1 MPHPVADPSAV
12 MSTDPHMP
20 SSPPVS
26 VDCHRIDLD
35 LPRPAASDAWL
46 SEQERTRAARF
57 RFPHLQQRYRAT
69 RVALRSLLGLR
80 LGIEPAAVRFVR
92 DARGKPRL
100 DPAHGS
106 PLHFNLS
113 HSEGVAWIA
122 IAEQPLGVD
131 LEILDRR
138 IDLLDSLGLRVS
150 APAERAI
157 LQALPPELQ
166 LPGFLLMWTRKEAVL
181 KGWGLGIAGIS
192 ALGSLDTCLPGLQQI
207 EEFFSSR
214 QVPSLDDDQSPG
226 DDQSL
231 GHDPSADIGL
241 FPDDDQPSDSGLRP
255 DDDQPAGTVK
265 HPRGP
270 SAASSACAFAPPPA
284 CPSQTTFTP
293 PRELARL
300 PQTLVSPP
308 GTAEADSWPPLHV
321 SSHHLDGEILAIT
334 AATPFQPTLHLWPPA
349 PFTLPVAADDAPR

>member
-1 MPHPVADPSAV
+1 MPPVADPSAV
-12 MSTDPHMP
+12 MSPDPHMP
-20 SSPPVS
+20 SSPSVS

-46 SEQERTRAARF
+46 SEQERARAARF

-69 RVALRSLLGLR
+69 RVALRSLLGQR
-80 LGIEPAAVRFVR
+80 LGIDPPTVRFVR

-138 IDLLDSLGLRVS
+138 IGLLDSLSVRVS
-150 APAERAI
+150 APAERSI
-157 LQALPPELQ
+157 LQALPEALQ

-192 ALGSLDTCLPGLQQI
+192 ALGSLDTCLPGPQQI
-207 EEFFSSR
+207 AEFFSSR
-214 QVPSLDDDQSPG
+214 QTPSADDDPPTA
-226 DDQSL
+226 DD
-231 GHDPSADIGL
+231 DPSAD
-241 FPDDDQPSDSGLRP
+241 SGLLP
-255 DDDQPAGTVK
+255 ADDLPAGTIT
-265 HPRGP
+265 HPRTP
-270 SAASSACAFAPPPA
+270 SAASSAGAAPPPA
-284 CPSQTTFTP
+284 CPSQAPFAL

-308 GTAEADSWPPLHV
+308 DTAEAATWPPLHV

-334 AATPFQPTLHLWPPA
+334 AATPFQPALHLKPPT
-349 PFTLPVAADDAPR
+349 PFVQPEATAPR